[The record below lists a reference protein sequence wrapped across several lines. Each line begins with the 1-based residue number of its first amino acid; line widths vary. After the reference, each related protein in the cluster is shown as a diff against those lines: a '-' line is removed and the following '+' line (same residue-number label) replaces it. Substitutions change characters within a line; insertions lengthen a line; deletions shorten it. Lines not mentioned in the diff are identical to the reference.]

1 MSQAVRKLTPG
12 AVVIGFV
19 RPNGDLIG
27 ELVDASIGHDAH
39 SYAIPGLPSL
49 LASGHAIAI
58 TIGKTASGAIKVF
71 GSGAFSHPSGGSL
84 TTTLRDAATRL
95 VE

>member
-12 AVVIGFV
+12 EVVIEFV

-27 ELVDASIGHDAH
+27 ELVDASVGHDAH
-39 SYAIPGLPSL
+39 SYTIPGLRSL

-71 GSGAFSHPSGGSL
+71 GSGAFPAPGGGSL
-84 TTTLRDAATRL
+84 AAALRDAATHL